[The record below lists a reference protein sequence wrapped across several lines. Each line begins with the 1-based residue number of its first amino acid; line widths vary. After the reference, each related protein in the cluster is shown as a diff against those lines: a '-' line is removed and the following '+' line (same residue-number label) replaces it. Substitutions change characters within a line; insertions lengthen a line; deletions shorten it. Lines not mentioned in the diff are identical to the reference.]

1 MPTALMVE
9 LAAQACHK
17 YFPQYRF
24 LGCDNLRILK
34 PITLP
39 RGEEHDE
46 PAKIIADTDI
56 TIVIQKVERIDS
68 ELLVY
73 FAIEHCKPN
82 ACPLKCVEGT
92 AVLTTQRQAKP
103 LRKHDRHPLEEN
115 GYPCTMPEAYDKYL
129 FHGPKLRGIN
139 KVRSCNKH
147 GLAAN
152 VEDRGHALVNHPQEK
167 PITNPLFL
175 DCALQSGLLWSGA
188 ERGLCSLPMFGGRY
202 RQYVDKFPAKAQIL
216 LYPKEVGESQM
227 CGDVFVVDEEG
238 RVLAE
243 WQDVRWVMSPT
254 LAKSFRSN
262 KL

>member
-1 MPTALMVE
+1 M
-9 LAAQACHK
+9 
-17 YFPQYRF
+17 
-24 LGCDNLRILK
+24 
-34 PITLP
+34 
-39 RGEEHDE
+39 
-46 PAKIIADTDI
+46 
-56 TIVIQKVERIDS
+56 
-68 ELLVY
+68 
-73 FAIEHCKPN
+73 
-82 ACPLKCVEGT
+82 
-92 AVLTTQRQAKP
+92 
-103 LRKHDRHPLEEN
+103 
-115 GYPCTMPEAYDKYL
+115 
-129 FHGPKLRGIN
+129 
-139 KVRSCNKH
+139 RSCHKH

-152 VEDRGHALVNHPQEK
+152 VEDTGHALVNHPQDK

-216 LYPKEVGESQM
+216 LYPKEVGKSQM